1 MDTEPLRLGS
11 SEKFHEAIHLGPM
24 KTDESGLVK
33 PKISLQQV
41 SISRSVSLPENY
53 H

>member
-1 MDTEPLRLGS
+1 MDSRPLRLGS

-24 KTDESGLVK
+24 KADDSGLVK

-41 SISRSVSLPENY
+41 SVTRSVSLLEN
-53 H
+53 